1 MDEPVGAWEISKS
14 EYLHHLSVREAELM
28 QIYLHSLA
36 KLQQLELLRER
47 LRNSERDGFIVKF
60 WETEDDCGFST
71 ETKGQMGFR
80 KGG

>member
-1 MDEPVGAWEISKS
+1 MKEPVGAWEISKS
-14 EYLHHLSVREAELM
+14 EYLHHLSVKEAELM
-28 QIYLHSLA
+28 ETYLHSLA
-36 KLQQLELLRER
+36 KLHQIELLRER

-71 ETKGQMGFR
+71 ETKGPVGF